1 MIFVGSPVNFIL
13 RGRPVRASHA
23 VSTLPFRAG
32 REELLALGRRIGVKL
47 VRQRYT
53 VFEHIGLE
61 SKRIDHALRA
71 GAVEV
76 DWYRVVDLTNAKRRS
91 VQHGGRP

>member
-1 MIFVGSPVNFIL
+1 MIFVGAPVTFIS

-32 REELLALGRRIGVKL
+32 RDELRALGRRIGIKL
-47 VRQRYT
+47 IRQRYT
-53 VFEHIGLE
+53 VHEHLGLDQ
-61 SKRIDHALRA
+61 SRIERALRA
-71 GAVEV
+71 GAIEV
-76 DWYRVVDLTNAKRRS
+76 DWYRVIDLTNAKRRS